1 MYIVQELGVITEFCI
16 YICTSEARNIFL
28 GVLYG
33 YKMVLQAIAL
43 LLAFS
48 IRRVKVKGLNDA
60 KYVAAAVYVTSV
72 VLAVLIVA
80 SFSLRSF
87 INAFASLFS
96 VGLLVGTTVILMLV
110 FIPLVSIL
118 ETDKLS
124 LWPYQID

>member
-1 MYIVQELGVITEFCI
+1 MNIQFTHAYTFIVQELRVITEFYV

-60 KYVAAAVYVTSV
+60 KYVAAAVYATSV

-80 SFSLRSF
+80 SFSLSSF
-87 INAFASLFS
+87 IDVFASLFS
-96 VGLLVGTTVILMLV
+96 AGLLVGTTVILMLV

-118 ETDKLS
+118 ETV
-124 LWPYQID
+124 Y